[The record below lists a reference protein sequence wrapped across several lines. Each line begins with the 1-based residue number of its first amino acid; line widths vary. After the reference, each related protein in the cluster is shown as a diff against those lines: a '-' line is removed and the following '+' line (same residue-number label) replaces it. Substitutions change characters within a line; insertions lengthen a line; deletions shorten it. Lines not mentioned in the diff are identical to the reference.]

1 MNTCYIVGAG
11 DNASTAFCPDET
23 DFVIAADGGLEVLK
37 KRGIPA
43 DLILGDFDSLGY
55 VPKEPNLIRHPT
67 RKDETDLMLACR
79 EGLAKG
85 YKTFCLYGGLGGERI
100 SHTVANL
107 QLLVWLADQGARG
120 TLYGNRCEISLLRQ
134 ESVTLTAGSQGYL
147 SLLAIGGEAEVTA
160 KGLAY
165 ELENATLTDHYPLGV
180 SNQFCGKKTEI
191 TVHRGDVLMI
201 LEKTLLTNPDFCD
214 ITCVEQKNTR
224 R

>member
-11 DNASTAFCPDET
+11 ENSSTAFCPDET
-23 DFVIAADGGLEVLK
+23 DLVIAADGGLEILK
-37 KRGIPA
+37 KRKIPA

-55 VPKEPNLIRHPT
+55 IPKEPNLILHPT

-85 YKTFCLYGGLGGERI
+85 YKTFCLYGGLGGDRI

-107 QLLVWLADQGARG
+107 QLLVWLADQGGRG
-120 TLYGNRCEISLLRQ
+120 TLYGKGCELFLLRE
-134 ESVTLTAGSQGYL
+134 ESVTFTAENHGFL
-147 SLLAIGGEAEVTA
+147 SLFAIGGEAVVTLR
-160 KGLAY
+160 GLSY
-165 ELENATLTDHYPLGV
+165 ELERATLTDHYPLGV
-180 SNQFCGKKTEI
+180 SNRLCGKEAEI
-191 TVHRGDVLMI
+191 IVHKGDLLVVH
-201 LEKTLLTNPDFCD
+201 EKNLLTNPDFCA

>member
-11 DNASTAFCPDET
+11 ENASTAFCPDET
-23 DFVIAADGGLEVLK
+23 DLVIAADGGLEILK
-37 KRGIPA
+37 KRKIRI
-43 DLILGDFDSLGY
+43 DLTLGDFDSLGY
-55 VPKEPNLIRHPT
+55 VPAEPNLICHPT

-107 QLLVWLADQGARG
+107 QLLVWLADQGGRG
-120 TLYGNRCEISLLRQ
+120 TLYGKGCELSLLR
-134 ESVTLTAGSQGYL
+134 EEGVTFTAENQGFV
-147 SLLAIGGEAEVTA
+147 SLFAIGGEAVVTV
-160 KGLAY
+160 KGLSY

-180 SNQFCGKKTEI
+180 SNQFCGKEAEI
-191 TVHRGDVLMI
+191 TVRRGDVLMV